1 MVKDKLN
8 NMRKLLM
15 TSMIL
20 GCIITVKAQQ
30 VKLPI
35 GKKFQVITE
44 VKGNNVTSMM
54 GQDME
59 MSNTSTVYLDHEL
72 KSVGTNKFS
81 MGIIIKRIT
90 ASVSMM
96 GQEQSF
102 DSDDEAVK
110 SNPALADAFK
120 SLGKEAEITVDAGK
134 VTMQGEMLEALK
146 TIPGGASEGND
157 MGRVF
162 LLLKDEEIKEGHTW
176 TSNSSSESG
185 TSETSNTI
193 EKVTDKEIQVLASS
207 TVKVSSTMTQNG
219 MEIKQKTEGTV
230 KSTRI
235 YDRATGLMISEIS
248 TGDIKG
254 NMEVMGQQMPL
265 TSKIET
271 KTSVKLL

>member
-1 MVKDKLN
+1 
-8 NMRKLLM
+8 MRKLVM

-20 GCIITVKAQQ
+20 GCIITAKAQQ
-30 VKLPI
+30 IKLPV
-35 GKKFQVITE
+35 GKKFQMITE
-44 VKGNNVTSMM
+44 VKGNNVTSAM

-59 MSNTSTVYLDHEL
+59 MSNTTTVYIDHEL

-81 MGIIIKRIT
+81 MGVTIKRIA

-102 DSDDEAVK
+102 DSDDEAVR

-134 VTMQGEMLEALK
+134 VTIQGEMLEALK
-146 TIPGGASEGND
+146 TIPGAASEGND

-162 LLLKDEEIKEGHTW
+162 LLLKDDEIKEGYTW

-185 TSETSNTI
+185 TTETSNTI
-193 EKVTDKEIQVLASS
+193 EKVTDKEIQILANS
-207 TVKVSSTMTQNG
+207 TLKISSTMTQNG
-219 MEIKQKTEGTV
+219 MEIKQKTEGNV

-235 YDRATGLMISEIS
+235 YDRITGLMISEIS
-248 TGDIKG
+248 VSDIKG
-254 NMEVMGQQMPL
+254 NVEVMGQQMPM

>member
-1 MVKDKLN
+1 
-8 NMRKLLM
+8 MRKLWM
-15 TSMIL
+15 TSLML
-20 GCIITVKAQQ
+20 GCIIAVKAQQ
-30 VKLPI
+30 IKLPV

-72 KSVGTNKFS
+72 KSVGANKFS
-81 MGIIIKRIT
+81 MGITIKRIT
-90 ASVSMM
+90 ASVSIM

-102 DSDDEAVK
+102 DSDDEAVR

-120 SLGKEAEITVDAGK
+120 TLGKEAEVTVDGGK
-134 VTMQGEMLEALK
+134 VTMQGEMMEALK
-146 TIPGGASEGND
+146 TIPGAASEGND
-157 MGRVF
+157 IGRVF
-162 LLLKDEEIKEGHTW
+162 LLLKDEEIKEGYTW

-185 TSETSNTI
+185 SIETNNVI
-193 EKVTDKEIQVLASS
+193 EKVTDKEIQVLANA
-207 TVKVSSTMTQNG
+207 TVKISSTMTQNG

-235 YDRATGLMISEIS
+235 YDRATGLMISEVSI
-248 TGDIKG
+248 GDIKG

-265 TSKIET
+265 TSKTET
-271 KTSVKLL
+271 KTSIKML

>member
-1 MVKDKLN
+1 
-8 NMRKLLM
+8 MRKILM
-15 TSMIL
+15 ASLML
-20 GCIITVKAQQ
+20 GSIIAVKAQQ
-30 VKLPI
+30 IKLPV

-72 KSVGTNKFS
+72 KFVGTNKFS
-81 MGIIIKRIT
+81 MGVIIKRIT

-102 DSDDEAVK
+102 DSDDEAVR

-120 SLGKEAEITVDAGK
+120 SLGKEAEITIDAGK

-146 TIPGGASEGND
+146 TIPGAASEGND

-162 LLLKDEEIKEGHTW
+162 LMLKDDEIKEGYTW
-176 TSNSSSESG
+176 TSNTSSESG
-185 TSETSNTI
+185 TAETSNTI
-193 EKVTDKEIQVLASS
+193 QKVTDKEIQVLSNS

-219 MEIKQKTEGTV
+219 MEIKQKTEGAV

-235 YDRATGLMISEIS
+235 YDRATGLMISEMS

-254 NMEVMGQQMPL
+254 NMEVMGQQMPM

>member
-1 MVKDKLN
+1 
-8 NMRKLLM
+8 MRKLWM
-15 TSMIL
+15 TAMML
-20 GCIITVKAQQ
+20 GCIIVVKAQQ
-30 VKLPI
+30 VKLPV

-44 VKGNNVTSMM
+44 VKSNNVTSAM

-81 MGIIIKRIT
+81 MGVIIKRIT
-90 ASVSMM
+90 SSVSMM

-102 DSDDEAVK
+102 DSDDEAVR
-110 SNPALADAFK
+110 SNPALAEAFA
-120 SLGKEAEITVDAGK
+120 SLGKEAEITIDAGK
-134 VTMQGEMLEALK
+134 VTMQGEMLDALK
-146 TIPGGASEGND
+146 NIPGAASEGND

-176 TSNSSSESG
+176 TTNSSSESG

-193 EKVTDKEIQVLASS
+193 EKVTDKEIQIVANS
-207 TVKVSSTMTQNG
+207 TVKVASTMSQNG
-219 MEIKQKTEGTV
+219 IEIKQKTEGTV

-248 TGDIKG
+248 IGDIKG
-254 NMEVMGQQMPL
+254 NMEAMGQQMPL